1 MKARGGTPGRAL
13 ARGKRGAP
21 QVTDLPLDGIRLGG
35 PQADGVLPGGTRRTP
50 RAAEA
55 APFHARRIEAARQRA
70 LLGALFGSPDGGRDA
85 AALAAALPR

>member
-21 QVTDLPLDGIRLGG
+21 RVTDRPLEVICLGG
-35 PQADGVLPGGTRRTP
+35 PQADGLLPGGSRRT
-50 RAAEA
+50 RTAEA
-55 APFHARRIEAARQRA
+55 ARVHARRIEAARQRA